1 MKKGTLPF
9 LLLTFASQFTI
20 GQNEADLSVITR
32 IRQEA
37 TENSQVMELAYQLTT
52 LNGPR
57 LTGSP
62 GCRSAENRARKTL
75 EEWGMSNVAL
85 ERWGTFGKS
94 WENTH
99 TYIAMSS
106 PYYQPLIGIAKPWTG
121 STEGQVTGVPLL
133 VSIDD
138 EADME
143 KYKGQLKGKMIMV
156 DSDPDDDLNFEADAS
171 RFTDEDLDGKLENSL
186 LGDGSGHNYTPE
198 QIARYRKRRKLNRK
212 LRLFY
217 IEEGV
222 GVILSKRR
230 GDMGTVFTSSA
241 SGFKT
246 GTEAGVPEIEMASEH
261 ANRIIRL
268 LRDSQEVK
276 VEVHITNDILE
287 SDTTE
292 YNVIAEIPGS
302 DKKLKSEVVMLGG
315 HLDSWHGGTGATDNG
330 APCAVMMEVMRII
343 KTLDLKPKRT
353 IRLALWT
360 GEEQGLYGSKGYVK
374 EHFADPDKMDLKPE
388 HGKLSAY
395 YNLDN
400 GAGMIRGIYLQG
412 NDAARPLFESW
423 FAPFK
428 DLGAETISIN
438 NTGYTDHVA
447 FDNVGLPGFQF
458 IQDPLEYSSRT
469 HHSNMDTYERLSE
482 SDMIQSVIII
492 TSLVY
497 HTAMLDKKMPRKPLP
512 EAKTRTTFH

>member
-1 MKKGTLPF
+1 
-9 LLLTFASQFTI
+9 
-20 GQNEADLSVITR
+20 
-32 IRQEA
+32 
-37 TENSQVMELAYQLTT
+37 
-52 LNGPR
+52 
-57 LTGSP
+57 
-62 GCRSAENRARKTL
+62 
-75 EEWGMSNVAL
+75 
-85 ERWGTFGKS
+85 
-94 WENTH
+94 
-99 TYIAMSS
+99 
-106 PYYQPLIGIAKPWTG
+106 
-121 STEGQVTGVPLL
+121 
-133 VSIDD
+133 
-138 EADME
+138 
-143 KYKGQLKGKMIMV
+143 
-156 DSDPDDDLNFEADAS
+156 
-171 RFTDEDLDGKLENSL
+171 
-186 LGDGSGHNYTPE
+186 
-198 QIARYRKRRKLNRK
+198 
-212 LRLFY
+212 
-217 IEEGV
+217 
-222 GVILSKRR
+222 
-230 GDMGTVFTSSA
+230 MGTVFTSSA

-246 GTEAGVPEIEMASEH
+246 GTVTGVPEIEMASEH

-268 LRDSQEVK
+268 LRDSQMVK

-469 HHSNMDTYERLSE
+469 HHTNMDTYERLSE